1 MRGCY
6 HKQRTGDYCALKS
19 YCYST
24 TQQERTVRQGHPLT
38 LQQPLALTSESEEKK
53 EKEKKRERKKKKKRM
68 KKEPCV
74 DGTGGGS
81 EGERSGKPISRSL
94 CTRQKSK
101 TCAGSKSEL
110 VLEGGTKAMRM
121 CICMICM
128 CERDVVGLRAVART
142 DTQWKGGRWRC
153 YENSS

>member
-1 MRGCY
+1 
-6 HKQRTGDYCALKS
+6 
-19 YCYST
+19 
-24 TQQERTVRQGHPLT
+24 
-38 LQQPLALTSESEEKK
+38 
-53 EKEKKRERKKKKKRM
+53 M

-74 DGTGGGS
+74 DGTDGGS

-121 CICMICM
+121 CMCICMICVICM

-153 YENSS
+153 YEELQLNFGRPRDSEGVMCVKRACVCVRKGGSSGAG